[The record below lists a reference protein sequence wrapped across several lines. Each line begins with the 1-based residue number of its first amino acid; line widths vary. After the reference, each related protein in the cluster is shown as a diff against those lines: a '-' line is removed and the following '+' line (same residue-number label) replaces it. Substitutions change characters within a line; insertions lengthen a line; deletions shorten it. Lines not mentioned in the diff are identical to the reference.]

1 MDLIQFLLFLFALSI
16 VFEILLFALG
26 VIFFNTTKIQQK
38 QNQISIIQS
47 YALIKKAA
55 RQKAA
60 LQKMNQKK
68 YIRIDH
74 KYTFDLS
81 VFYIFEITKI

>member
-1 MDLIQFLLFLFALSI
+1 MTTISFRYWQINNATHTFYF
-16 VFEILLFALG
+16 
-26 VIFFNTTKIQQK
+26 FFNTTKIQQK
-38 QNQISIIQS
+38 QNQISIIQN